1 MRAMRLRHSSR
12 GVIALLTA
20 VLFLLCQT
28 AFAAQACAHTYAA
41 GDSSA
46 SGDAAPCHDAER
58 ADAAPHAPATLSSCD
73 APKAVSGDIKFPV
86 IAIADR
92 PALTVAA
99 NDALRTELAI
109 IGVNGTQAVCYSPP
123 PLNLLHCRFLK

>member
-1 MRAMRLRHSSR
+1 MRAMTLRHSSR
-12 GVIALLTA
+12 AVIALLTA

-28 AFAAQACAHTYAA
+28 AFAAQACAHAYAA

-46 SGDAAPCHDAER
+46 EGAAQCHDAER
-58 ADAAPHAPATLSSCD
+58 ADAAPRAPATLSSCD

-99 NDALRTELAI
+99 SDAVRIELAT
-109 IGVNGTQAVCYSPP
+109 IGVNETQAVCYSPP
-123 PLNLLHCRFLK
+123 PLNLLHCRFLN